1 MRLSSAAAHRP
12 VRLHRPLAGPKTQ
25 RAANM
30 AGKGSKEAAEADGVD
45 KGLTQRLID
54 NSSRVHKRSNSL
66 LLTKVRAQ
74 GRRPSRRPACLVSVH
89 QSEVG
94 KHMAAAI
101 GPQTASTVPPPA
113 AARRRRSGTC
123 LACSRFCAVYRT
135 RERRHVPPSILC
147 RWPPCSPTASCTAK
161 PSDASTSCSLS
172 WRRRCAKPWMQTSVS
187 VAFRCCALLNCRGV
201 SSA

>member
-25 RAANM
+25 WAANM

-123 LACSRFCAVYRT
+123 LACSRFCAGRI
-135 RERRHVPPSILC
+135 EQGKDAMSRHPSPAGG
-147 RWPPCSPTASCTAK
+147 RPVHRPQAVRQSH
-161 PSDASTSCSLS
+161 
-172 WRRRCAKPWMQTSVS
+172 RM
-187 VAFRCCALLNCRGV
+187 LLPRV
-201 SSA
+201 H